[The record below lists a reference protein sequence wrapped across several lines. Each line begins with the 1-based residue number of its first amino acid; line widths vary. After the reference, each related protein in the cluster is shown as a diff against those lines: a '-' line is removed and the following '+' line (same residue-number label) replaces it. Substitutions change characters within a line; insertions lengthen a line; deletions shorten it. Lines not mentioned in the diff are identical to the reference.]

1 MSKQAIVTGGAGFIG
16 SHIADALL
24 ADGWTVVV
32 VDNLSTG
39 NENNVPR
46 EAEFLNVDISQDDFL
61 NRMPH
66 QKFDA
71 IFHLAG
77 QSSGEISFADP
88 QYDAKANILG
98 TLLLLE
104 WCRKTGTDRMIYA
117 STMGVYGDVPS
128 PVRED
133 SPLAP
138 LSLYGTGRLAN
149 EHYLRIYRSMGVH
162 STALR
167 LFNVYGPR
175 QNMANLRQGM
185 VSIFMSFVAAGD
197 PILVKGSKDRYR
209 DLVFVDDVV
218 RAFVASEATESSIG
232 ATLNVATGRK
242 THVYELLDCLV
253 DVFGHQ
259 PGEYPITYAGNTPGD
274 QFGIYADISRIR
286 QVLNWEPQV
295 SLKDGLTR
303 MRDWLAE
310 TSCAR

>member
-16 SHIADALL
+16 SHLADALL
-24 ADGWTVVV
+24 ADGWTVLVI
-32 VDNLSTG
+32 DNLSTG
-39 NENNVPR
+39 SRENIPR
-46 EAEFLNVDISQDDFL
+46 EADFLDVDISQDNFL
-61 NRMPH
+61 TKMPDTR
-66 QKFDA
+66 FDA

-104 WCRKTGTDRMIYA
+104 WCRATGTDRMIYA
-117 STMGVYGDVPS
+117 STMGVYGNVPS

-133 SPLAP
+133 APLAP

-149 EHYLRIYRSMGVH
+149 EHYLRIYRDMGVN

-185 VSIFMSFVAAGD
+185 VSIFMSFVANGE

-209 DLVFVDDVV
+209 DIVYVDDVV
-218 RAFVASEATESSIG
+218 RAFVASEAREESAG
-232 ATLNVATGRK
+232 ETLNVATGRK
-242 THVYELLDCLV
+242 THVHELLDCLV
-253 DVFGHQ
+253 EVFGHA
-259 PGEYPITYAGNTPGD
+259 PGAYPITYAGNTPGD
-274 QFGIYADISRIR
+274 QFGIYADIARI
-286 QVLNWEPQV
+286 QSVLEWTPEV
-295 SLKDGLTR
+295 TLKDGLSR
-303 MRDWLAE
+303 MRQWLTE
-310 TSCAR
+310 TKLAA